1 MKKSKLDNTTIGPSL
16 ASTKSGHPH
25 NYHDGVYETPTDA
38 CAGRRARPQLNAAR
52 GKNRD
57 TRTPPRQEK
66 NDDGLISRR
75 IVTRLL
81 INTPIAKER
90 SSIFHRE
97 NIPFSALPP
106 PTLSRIRSESVSL
119 GSLLKKKQARCT
131 YRSPPFDTDR
141 IRSSKQYKF
150 IFETSEASRKACDRR
165 RPARRYTKS
174 FRERRRK
181 FRISA
186 RRRRST
192 KLRTVYGYLYE
203 SSLESSGLCN
213 QHVYRLVGLPPCHA
227 PGRRPSFT
235 A

>member
-25 NYHDGVYETPTDA
+25 NSHDGVYETPTDA

-52 GKNRD
+52 GKIATHERLRD
-57 TRTPPRQEK
+57 KKK

-106 PTLSRIRSESVSL
+106 PNLSRIRSESVSL
-119 GSLLKKKQARCT
+119 GSLLKKSRL
-131 YRSPPFDTDR
+131 DVR
-141 IRSSKQYKF
+141 IVVPLSTPTESVAQNNTSS
-150 IFETSEASRKACDRR
+150 SSRRVK
-165 RPARRYTKS
+165 RPEKS
-174 FRERRRK
+174 LRK
-181 FRISA
+181 
-186 RRRRST
+186 
-192 KLRTVYGYLYE
+192 
-203 SSLESSGLCN
+203 
-213 QHVYRLVGLPPCHA
+213 
-227 PGRRPSFT
+227 
-235 A
+235 

>member
-81 INTPIAKER
+81 INTPIAKQR

-97 NIPFSALPP
+97 KYSLLRAPP
-106 PTLSRIRSESVSL
+106 RLLSRIRSESVSL
-119 GSLLKKKQARCT
+119 GSLLKKSRL
-131 YRSPPFDTDR
+131 DVR
-141 IRSSKQYKF
+141 IVVPLSTPTESVAQNNTSS
-150 IFETSEASRKACDRR
+150 SSRRVKRPEKKLAKNNAFSNGEPSRR
-165 RPARRYTKS
+165 
-174 FRERRRK
+174 
-181 FRISA
+181 
-186 RRRRST
+186 
-192 KLRTVYGYLYE
+192 
-203 SSLESSGLCN
+203 
-213 QHVYRLVGLPPCHA
+213 
-227 PGRRPSFT
+227 
-235 A
+235 